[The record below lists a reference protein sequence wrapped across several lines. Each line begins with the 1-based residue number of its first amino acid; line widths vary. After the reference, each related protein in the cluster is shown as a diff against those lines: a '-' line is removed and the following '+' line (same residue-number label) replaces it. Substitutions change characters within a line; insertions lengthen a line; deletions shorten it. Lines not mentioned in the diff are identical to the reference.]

1 MIQTVKSSLTMIQVL
16 AAASLSGCVIDKHG
30 PVLATVGPQDQ
41 SAFVNSTNGALVVYS
56 AYDVNASFNNR
67 DSSEPVYSDYDI
79 FSSNGNPLPRVHNNS
94 GTLLQDP
101 LAVELTPGKYNVLA
115 FANGYVKKMLVP
127 VIIEAGRT
135 TIVHLEGGGFWP
147 DESAFNQTNAV
158 RLPDGVIVGWKA
170 SN

>member
-1 MIQTVKSSLTMIQVL
+1 MIHTLKSSLNVILVL
-16 AAASLSGCVIDKHG
+16 AAIFLSGCVIAKHG

-41 SAFVNSTNGALVVYS
+41 SAFVNSTNGMLVVYS
-56 AYDVNASFNNR
+56 AYDVNPSFNNR
-67 DSSEPVYSDYDI
+67 DSREPVYSDYDI
-79 FSSNGNPLPRVHNNS
+79 LTSDGKPLPRVHNNS

-101 LAVELTPGKYNVLA
+101 LAVELTPGKYSVLA
-115 FANGYVKKMLVP
+115 FANGYVRKVLVP

-135 TIVHLEGGGFWP
+135 TIIHLEGGGFWP